1 MIDTKIDVFFIVLLL
16 NFRICEV
23 SYDKKKLL
31 ILRKKKLR

>member
-23 SYDKKKLL
+23 SYDKKKL